1 MHKLFHINEKK
12 LAYRFDRTQLIL
24 NIPVFAAAAAL
35 LVIVNVVMRLL
46 SAPMELYRAVIYAV
60 FFITAYSFIVALF
73 ITVIS
78 TGSIRA
84 NKKYSFI
91 EITGGSIVFS
101 QHEKTVRTRK
111 GKKEYVK
118 MWVMRLSDVE
128 DVGTSGSCLV
138 IKGKARYFCLPEDW
152 LKYSVNENGSIEFER
167 WWNDSYGG
175 QIVHSVKIKDNYTFG
190 ERILRRILLC
200 AEKQKITEQRREE
213 FRRRMLTIAASM
225 DKKRGIAP
233 KYKEPPVRLPREG
246 IKERKW

>member
-12 LAYRFDRTQLIL
+12 LAFRFDRMQLIL

-35 LVIVNVVMRLL
+35 LIIVNVVMRLM
-46 SAPMELYRAVIYAV
+46 SAPVEFYRAVIYAL
-60 FFITAYSFIVALF
+60 FFVTAYSFIVALL
-73 ITVIS
+73 ITIIS
-78 TGSIRA
+78 TNSIRA

-101 QHEKTVRTRK
+101 QHEKTVRTDK

-118 MWVMRLSDVE
+118 MWVMKLSDVE
-128 DVGTSGSCLV
+128 DVSASGSFLV
-138 IKGKARYFCLPEDW
+138 IKGKARFFCLPEDW
-152 LKYSVNENGSIEFER
+152 LTYTVNENGSIEFEH

-175 QIVHSVKIKDNYTFG
+175 EIVHTIKIKDNYTFG

-225 DKKRGIAP
+225 DKKRGISQ